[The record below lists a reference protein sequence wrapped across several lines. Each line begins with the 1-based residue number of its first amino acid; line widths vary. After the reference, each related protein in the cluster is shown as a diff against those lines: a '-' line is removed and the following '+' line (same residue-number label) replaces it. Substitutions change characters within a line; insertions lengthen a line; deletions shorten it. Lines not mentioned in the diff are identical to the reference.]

1 MRMCRPHCF
10 VHNESIVYSVVC
22 KCTNSPAVHSFSLH
36 YTLCT
41 VGSNHTTPMYIH
53 VHIMCTNVHTCT
65 YYVYCIAGNFRW
77 YKFSYELP
85 IVF

>member
-36 YTLCT
+36 YVMHCRLQ
-41 VGSNHTTPMYIH
+41 SHY
-53 VHIMCTNVHTCT
+53 TNVHTCT
-65 YYVYCIAGNFRW
+65 YYVYRIAGNFRW
-77 YKFSYELP
+77 YTFSDELP